1 MPFYKKIKPIP
12 KFAEEPLYLEWL
24 KTFKKEGTEAAFY
37 ALADSF
43 PSLAGLPLNEWMPS
57 LKSEAR
63 YWSKIN
69 WMEGFPKECMVAP
82 KTTQGFR
89 AVLVHEAKKTGI
101 EFGGGHG
108 QHPRWL
114 VNGIKDNDKA
124 NALMQDLAA
133 KWEEKIRSV
142 PGFYDC
148 DLDWFKMKQIV
159 NFKRRTLFYQ
169 VKDQLVI
176 EYHKSAPHKD

>member
-69 WMEGFPKECMVAP
+69 WIEGC
-82 KTTQGFR
+82 
-89 AVLVHEAKKTGI
+89 
-101 EFGGGHG
+101 
-108 QHPRWL
+108 
-114 VNGIKDNDKA
+114 
-124 NALMQDLAA
+124 
-133 KWEEKIRSV
+133 
-142 PGFYDC
+142 
-148 DLDWFKMKQIV
+148 
-159 NFKRRTLFYQ
+159 
-169 VKDQLVI
+169 
-176 EYHKSAPHKD
+176 PHQ

>member
-12 KFAEEPLYLEWL
+12 KFAEEPLYREWL

-37 ALADSF
+37 ALGDSF
-43 PSLAGLPLNEWMPS
+43 PSLTGLPLNEWMPS

-69 WMEGFPKECMVAP
+69 WMEGFPEECMVAP

-89 AVLVHEAKKTGI
+89 AVLVHEAKKAGI

-114 VNGIKDNDKA
+114 INGEKDNDKA
-124 NALMQDLAA
+124 NAVMQDLAD

-142 PGFYDC
+142 PAFFDC
-148 DLDWFKMKQIV
+148 DLDWLKMRQIV
-159 NFKRRTLFYQ
+159 DFKRRTLFYQ

-176 EYHKSAPHKD
+176 EYHKTAGRTA